1 MSSSSSSMTKR
12 KRGRS
17 ERVFKFKNFGEN
29 GYPVEMNRH
38 GSFRQNVKVLLEY
51 GNQEMHLCNGMLIW
65 SFQLEV
71 NRHPP
76 LHVLLFVVEEP
87 IESSLNLHCKH
98 CQYVGWGHHMI
109 CNKKYHFMLPS
120 KDTVAAFF
128 NCDANCI
135 DPNHPSNEK
144 LSLVELQGHVMHGV
158 FHCNGFGHLLC
169 INGVE
174 TGSDLAGHQI
184 MDFWDRLCTGLRA
197 RKVSLCDV
205 SKKRGMGLRL
215 LHGLAYGKSWFGRWG
230 YEFGRGCYGV
240 TQPVYQKAV
249 EAMQGM
255 PLYLLNHYLGTL
267 GQDIPV
273 ILMRYQT
280 LSDNS
285 LTTFGDL
292 FHFMLQLR
300 SCLQRENLI
309 DSNTPAILV
318 ETSCRWSAKRVEAAT
333 QVIVEA
339 LEKVKFRW
347 VSRQEVRDAARAYI
361 GDTGL
366 LDFVLKS
373 LGNHIV
379 GNYLVRRCLNPVT
392 KVLEYCLEDV
402 SDVYPNQD
410 SIIINKS
417 KVVNSRYK
425 ITKAQLMKDIFYLYK
440 HVLKEQK
447 PTTLN
452 TEIFSALPV
461 AVRIILDTKF
471 FVKEYG
477 GDFATK
483 VETASINGKLR
494 LFCTVMLRNNE
505 EIDCEEVKRPLTPYE
520 CVTLKE
526 NATFDDLRLEVE
538 KEFREVYWKLENFV
552 VESIVNVN
560 VKGTDMVSRKIEMGQ
575 KIICLGSKKERG
587 ILTEG
592 GESNQMVDCP
602 CGAKDDDGERLVLCD
617 VCEVW
622 QHSRCVGIPN
632 NKEIPPIFLCKRC
645 DQNIML
651 FPSLP

>member
-29 GYPVEMNRH
+29 GYPAEMNRH

-51 GNQEMHLCNGMLIW
+51 GNQEMNLCNGMLIW

-135 DPNHPSNEK
+135 DPNHPSKEK

-205 SKKRGMGLRL
+205 SKKRGMELRL

-240 TQPVYQKAV
+240 TQP
-249 EAMQGM
+249 
-255 PLYLLNHYLGTL
+255 
-267 GQDIPV
+267 
-273 ILMRYQT
+273 
-280 LSDNS
+280 
-285 LTTFGDL
+285 
-292 FHFMLQLR
+292 
-300 SCLQRENLI
+300 
-309 DSNTPAILV
+309 
-318 ETSCRWSAKRVEAAT
+318 TSCRWSAKRVEAAT

-373 LGNHIV
+373 LGNHMV

-410 SIIINKS
+410 SITINKS

-477 GDFATK
+477 GDLSTK
-483 VETASINGKLR
+483 VDTASINGKLR

-505 EIDCEEVKRPLTPYE
+505 EIDCEEVKRILTPYE

-526 NATFDDLRLEVE
+526 NATFDDLKLEVE

-592 GESNQMVDCP
+592 GEGNQMVDCP

-651 FPSLP
+651 LPSLP